1 MTALALQSFRLD
13 WLNLQSSLEYRW
25 NVSTQVSKYKEF
37 ELGLNPT
44 CRIPLVPSLLL
55 DLPLISFTRIG
66 VKALR
71 AQHLSV
77 AFYQRPEEQICY
89 LLWVSPRRPNIRNV
103 ILKSDPKP
111 EPSFLPLCFPLQTL
125 FLPLSFPLQ
134 NSLVAAPV
142 HKDVYPGGRGG
153 GAESFSHVPQ
163 ESSWL
168 VVPHDMSHLTPAVP
182 IRWCSLWW
190 SCSFDMWTDFSLLL
204 LLLQGPPSCPLFCHS
219 FGSSFISAIVS

>member
-153 GAESFSHVPQ
+153 VLNPFPMFPKSPLGWLCHMTWAIWLLQYLSDGAHCDGHVPLICEQ
-163 ESSWL
+163 TSVCSCCCCR
-168 VVPHDMSHLTPAVP
+168 VHPHAL
-182 IRWCSLWW
+182 
-190 SCSFDMWTDFSLLL
+190 FSATLLAQVLYL
-204 LLLQGPPSCPLFCHS
+204 L
-219 FGSSFISAIVS
+219 